1 MQNITPTHL
10 MLFIITISII
20 GSVLGILAYFK
31 VPKVNKGNEGNT
43 LNDAYLY
50 KVWGSD
56 KNINNN

>member
-1 MQNITPTHL
+1 MQNITQTDL

-20 GSVLGILAYFK
+20 GSVLGIVALIT
-31 VPKVNKGNEGNT
+31 VPKVNKGNEGNS

-56 KNINNN
+56 EHINLN

>member
-1 MQNITPTHL
+1 

-31 VPKVNKGNEGNT
+31 VPKVNKGNEGNS

-50 KVWGSD
+50 EVCGIEYEIYND
-56 KNINNN
+56 